1 MGFLLLLFTFL
12 KYALDIASLTSVL
25 FYISAFSQNWIIK
38 WLFSSWPHPS
48 RYYHVKFDP
57 ILRKY

>member
-25 FYISAFSQNWIIK
+25 FYISAFSQN
-38 WLFSSWPHPS
+38 
-48 RYYHVKFDP
+48 
-57 ILRKY
+57 